1 MIQILY
7 QNDTNKDLTAT
18 DTLKLDY
25 EDYLLLS
32 SIAFRIAD
40 LKAKL
45 ETK

>member
-1 MIQILY
+1 MIQIIY
-7 QNDTNKDLTAT
+7 KSETNKDLTAT

-32 SIAFRIAD
+32 SIAFRIAG

-45 ETK
+45 EAK